1 MQTGKQAGFVYIGL
15 LIGLAVVG
23 VGLGAI
29 SEVWHQSQQRERE
42 EELLFIGG
50 QFRQA
55 ITRYY
60 LESPSAQRRF
70 PMQITD
76 LLEDLRAPAGTR
88 HHLRKI
94 YLDPMT
100 GKADWGEIRLASG
113 QLVGVYSLSA
123 LTPIKSAN
131 FELKNKG
138 FSEALR
144 YSDWTFR
151 SELPAAN
158 PVLADNGAYSAP
170 GAPVGLPGSPQ
181 GTAPVARPAAP
192 TPPGYLLPLPRTR

>member
-1 MQTGKQAGFVYIGL
+1 MQTGKQGGFVYIGL
-15 LIGLAVVG
+15 LIGLAIVG
-23 VGLGAI
+23 VGLSAI

-60 LESPSAQRRF
+60 LESPPAQRRF
-70 PMQITD
+70 PMQLND
-76 LLEDLRAPAGTR
+76 LLEDLRTPAGPR
-88 HHLRKI
+88 HYLRKI

-123 LTPIKSAN
+123 LIPLKSAN

-138 FSEALR
+138 FSEASR

-158 PVLADNGAYSAP
+158 PVLAANGGYSAP
-170 GAPVGLPGSPQ
+170 GTVAVQPGSPS
-181 GTAPVARPAAP
+181 GSAPVVRPPAP
-192 TPPGYLLPLPRTR
+192 TPPGYTQPLPRTR

>member
-15 LIGLAVVG
+15 LIGLAIVG

-55 ITRYY
+55 ITKYY
-60 LESPSAQRRF
+60 LESPPAQRRF
-70 PMQITD
+70 PMQIND
-76 LLEDLRAPAGTR
+76 LLEDLRRPADP
-88 HHLRKI
+88 HHQLRKI

-123 LTPIKSAN
+123 LAPLKSAN

-138 FSEALR
+138 LSEVSH

-158 PVLADNGAYSAP
+158 PVLATNGGYSAP
-170 GAPVGLPGSPQ
+170 GTLAVQPGTPS
-181 GTAPVARPAAP
+181 GTAPMVRPPTP
-192 TPPGYLLPLPRTR
+192 TPPGYILPIPRTR